1 MTGEHDSVFTNDLL
15 ARSLPTQPT
24 MPTHSTPPDP
34 YNKRAFVPR
43 LHVDAPEQP
52 RIEADE
58 LFENDPDRDRELP
71 KRRLARERVMQILYA
86 HELGGED
93 LDRLFAEFVEPD
105 LSEAD
110 KRTIRKASDSEDA
123 GGALDFARDLT
134 RELVLHRE
142 AINSMIRERLQR
154 WDIQRIALIDRL
166 LMEIGI
172 AELLYFPEIPPK
184 ATINELIEIAKDF
197 STEESGKF
205 INGLLHAV
213 MTHSART
220 GEMKKSGRGLLE
232 ESMNGY
238 RPAKGRTKPKE

>member
-1 MTGEHDSVFTNDLL
+1 M
-15 ARSLPTQPT
+15 LP
-24 MPTHSTPPDP
+24 SNSSDAS
-34 YNKRAFVPR
+34 NKRAITTSFVPR
-43 LHVDAPEQP
+43 LPAEALEQP

-58 LFENDPDRDRELP
+58 LFENDPIRDRDLS

-86 HELGGED
+86 HELGGGD
-93 LDRLFAEFVEPD
+93 LDRLFLELAEPD

-110 KRTIRKASDSEDA
+110 KRAARKAAGLEDVS
-123 GGALDFARDLT
+123 GALDFAKDLT
-134 RELVLHRE
+134 RQLVANRE
-142 AINSMIRERLQR
+142 AINQIIKERLQR
-154 WDIQRIALIDRL
+154 WDIQRITLIDRL

-213 MTHSART
+213 MTHLAST

-232 ESMNGY
+232 ESAGGF
-238 RPAKGRTKPKE
+238 RPAKGRKP